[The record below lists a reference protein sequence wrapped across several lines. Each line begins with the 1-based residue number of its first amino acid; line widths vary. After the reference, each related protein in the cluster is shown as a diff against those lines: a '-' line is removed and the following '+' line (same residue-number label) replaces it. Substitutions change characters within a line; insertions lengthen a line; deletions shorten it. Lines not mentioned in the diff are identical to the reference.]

1 MESCL
6 SNGRCIAV
14 GLEVKYPYL
23 LLLFIP
29 AILLIYL
36 YIKSTKR
43 LSLKEKYLIVGLRS
57 LVFICLILAI
67 SVPQIL
73 LSTKGSVIFVVDRSA
88 SLTGTEEKM
97 LDWIEKSVKD
107 KDKEQPFAVV
117 SFGKEAMLEQQLDTR
132 NKVNTQLNSEIG
144 KNETNLEGAIG
155 FASTLIPENES
166 GRIVLLTDGNE
177 TIGKSKEAAALLK
190 NRHIEMDYVPIKRPD
205 HEDMALSELSVPP
218 SLYQGEK
225 AKINVTITSNRE
237 KNANIRISVNDKEI
251 ISEKVLVKQGNNVYS
266 FLHDVAEP
274 GMLVYKG
281 EIITDGDAFLENNTL
296 NTVTNVKG
304 TPKVLIVQRNGA
316 DSLGPI
322 LQKSGLIVE
331 QASPEKLPTELSG
344 YLQYQSIIFNNV
356 SGTSVTEKQMNLI
369 EKAVKEFGVGFVM
382 AGGNESFGLGGYFKT
397 PIEKLLPVDMEIKGK
412 NELPS
417 LGLIIVLD
425 RSGSMQG
432 YKLDMAKEAAAR
444 SVELLREKDTLG
456 FIAFD
461 DRPWTIVETKPLKDK
476 KKVADQIRS
485 ITPGGGTEIYSSLEM
500 AYKEL
505 EDLKVQRKHIILLT
519 DGQSNTNSDYDRLI
533 EKGKEENIT
542 LSTVAIGTDA
552 ARGLLE
558 DLATS
563 GSGRFYDVTDA
574 SVIPSILSRE
584 TVMATRTY
592 IEDEPFYPK
601 IQADPEWASLFQK
614 GVPQMNAYIATT
626 AKSRAKV
633 SFLSEKDDPVL
644 AEWRYG
650 LGTTIAYT
658 SDFSGKWSGDFAR
671 WANWPQFVN
680 QLVTRT
686 LPQFD
691 SEPFR
696 VSLEKQGENTV
707 VHLQSTKGDLLPLE
721 ASIVGQSGKSIDVN
735 TKLVAPGKYDLV
747 IPNEAGMY
755 FLRVKQ
761 AKEGGALNVYQT
773 GFTVPYST
781 EYSLNG
787 TNKQLLSELASVA
800 GGKELKKEQDA
811 FRPFSA
817 KSYKKQSISQWLLLA
832 AFLFLVVEIVIRRFG
847 LRMFMNY
854 FSRFKRTSPAT
865 TSDGSQTIERLA
877 TVAKAEKSGKKVFV
891 QEKKN
896 SSQTGS
902 STTTDRTTN
911 QHNEKSKPKLAT
923 QVQPKPTSS
932 PHEQGNSKE
941 TSEERMKRLLE
952 ARKRGNR

>member
-1 MESCL
+1 M
-6 SNGRCIAV
+6 

-43 LSLKEKYLIVGLRS
+43 LSAKEKYLIIGLRS
-57 LVFICLILAI
+57 LIFICLIFAI

-73 LSTKGSVIFVVDRSA
+73 LSTKGAVIFVVDRSA
-88 SLTGTEEKM
+88 SVKGTEAKM
-97 LDWIEKSVKD
+97 LEWIEKSVNAKKAD
-107 KDKEQPFAVV
+107 QPFAVV
-117 SFGKEAMLEQQLDTR
+117 SFGKEAMLEQQLDTK
-132 NKVNTQLNSEIG
+132 NKVTTQLNSEIG
-144 KNETNLEGAIG
+144 QNETNIEGAIG
-155 FASTLIPENES
+155 FASSLIPEHQS

-177 TIGKSKEAAALLK
+177 TVGKSKEATALLK
-190 NRHIEMDYVPIKRPD
+190 NRHIELDYSPVKRPD
-205 HEDMALSELSVPP
+205 YEDMALSELSVPP

-237 KNANIRISVNDKEI
+237 KNANIRISVNNKEI
-251 ISEKVLVKQGNNVYS
+251 ISEKVIVKQGKNVFS
-266 FLHDVAEP
+266 FLHEVMEP

-281 EIITDGDAFLENNTL
+281 DIITDGDVFLENNSL

-304 TPKVLIVQRNGA
+304 TPKVLIVQKNGS
-316 DSLGPI
+316 DLLSPI
-322 LQKSGLIVE
+322 LQKSGLLVE
-331 QASPEKLPTELSG
+331 QVSPDKLPTELSG

-356 SGTSVTEKQMNLI
+356 SGTTVTEKQMNLI
-369 EKAVKEFGVGFVM
+369 EKAVKEFGVGFIM
-382 AGGNESFGLGGYFKT
+382 AGGSESFGLGGYFKT
-397 PIEKLLPVDMEIKGK
+397 PIERLLPVDMEIKGK

-417 LGLIIVLD
+417 LALIIVLD
-425 RSGSMQG
+425 RSGSMHG

-476 KKVADQIRS
+476 KKVTDKIRS
-485 ITPGGGTEIYSSLEM
+485 ITPGGGTEIYSSLEL
-500 AYKEL
+500 AYEEL
-505 EDLKVQRKHIILLT
+505 QDLKVQRKHIILLT

-533 EKGKEENIT
+533 EKGKEQNIT
-542 LSTVAIGTDA
+542 LSTVAIGSDA

-558 DLATS
+558 DLATV
-563 GSGRFYDVTDA
+563 GSGRFYDVIDA
-574 SVIPSILSRE
+574 SVMPSILSRE

-592 IEDEPFYPK
+592 IEDHPFYPK
-601 IQADPEWASLFQK
+601 IQADPDWSSLFQK

-626 AKSRAKV
+626 AKSRAKTP
-633 SFLSEKDDPVL
+633 FLSEKDDPVL

-691 SEPFR
+691 SDPFR
-696 VSLEKQGENTV
+696 VSLENLGENTV
-707 VHLQSTKGDLLPLE
+707 VHVQSTKGDLLPIE
-721 ASIVGQSGKSIDVN
+721 ASIVSQSGKAIDVN

-755 FLRVKQ
+755 FLRIKQ
-761 AKEGGALNVYQT
+761 AKEGGAINVYQT
-773 GFTVPYST
+773 GFTVPYSS
-781 EYSLNG
+781 EFALNG
-787 TNKQLLSELASVA
+787 TNKQLLSELATITD
-800 GGKELKKEQDA
+800 GKELKKEHEA
-811 FRPFSA
+811 FRPFDT
-817 KSYKKQSISQWLLLA
+817 KSYEKQSISHWLLLV
-832 AFLFLVVEIVIRRFG
+832 AFLLLVTEIVIRRFG
-847 LRMFMNY
+847 LKLFINY
-854 FSRFKRTSPAT
+854 FSRFKRTKDISSEA
-865 TSDGSQTIERLA
+865 SQKFDRLA
-877 TVAKAEKSGKKVFV
+877 TAAKAEKSGRKGIIQENQGSTQINETKVV
-891 QEKKN
+891 EKPINQKQEKPKQA
-896 SSQTGS
+896 SPAKERSVSQTQKH
-902 STTTDRTTN
+902 DK
-911 QHNEKSKPKLAT
+911 QDQL
-923 QVQPKPTSS
+923 
-932 PHEQGNSKE
+932 KE
-941 TSEERMKRLLE
+941 SSEERMKRLLE